1 MDPTDPIQVSLA
13 ERKKAG
19 NIESILTSADAKKK
33 KIALPP
39 VLPALKMGG
48 PPLLTLVVEPVVEA
62 KP

>member
-1 MDPTDPIQVSLA
+1 LA